1 MSQGNNSSCSSSNI
15 PRTARDKFFKDI
27 QYQKEKKRWSAECL
41 LCEKPKRVFDNI
53 GVTSNFTRHV
63 REHHKEAF
71 DIWLHEL
78 KELKGTSAKNQTNKI
93 TKHFQKIPTTQ
104 GSTYNTNHPRQAELS
119 MAIVNDLIIKLG
131 LPLSIVERPAFINFM
146 KTVDPK
152 FSMISRR
159 TLSRT
164 TIPSLY
170 EKMQDQLK
178 TFCSTAAFLSLAV
191 DIWSDRR
198 LRSFFAVTGHAIID
212 GAFKSYVLGFVPLWG
227 SHSGFLL
234 LQKYQEIINIFG
246 IKDKIIRL
254 VNDNGLN
261 NINAFKDLVIPGF
274 EQYFTEDDN
283 DDSNDEDSGNS
294 QFLTVESILAIPTL
308 ELNEIL
314 IELKHSHLCLN
325 VRDLAVLNELVA
337 LLSLLAEVT
346 TTTQR
351 DNSPSIS
358 LVAPS
363 ILAIYFD
370 LKNEKNNIQH
380 TTTLCNALISS
391 LLSRFGGLL
400 EQLEIDVNET
410 GIEFKKKN
418 QFYDLY
424 KDPVFLFTPFLDG
437 MFKLNWITESFLPDA
452 AKERICARIKKLI
465 FDNGVIIEYTKEAS
479 VPVDVEPVQ
488 EEQVH
493 GAESSSP
500 SALKRKRLFSNIHND
515 QKYSKKTKSI
525 DSNNYIKE
533 EISRY
538 LNDRNNDNMI
548 LLKPTASNSYNTLA
562 KLATKYLCI
571 PATTATVERVFSQSA
586 KWVSDHTQAK
596 SIKPLQAGRTSNI
609 VYTSAQTLYIL
620 ANAFF
625 LNTKPAI
632 ERIRCLIEYF
642 RLSLMQN
649 DDRLISIERYSYG
662 HELPD

>member
-1 MSQGNNSSCSSSNI
+1 MIS
-15 PRTARDKFFKDI
+15 
-27 QYQKEKKRWSAECL
+27 
-41 LCEKPKRVFDNI
+41 
-53 GVTSNFTRHV
+53 FTR
-63 REHHKEAF
+63 
-71 DIWLHEL
+71 
-78 KELKGTSAKNQTNKI
+78 
-93 TKHFQKIPTTQ
+93 
-104 GSTYNTNHPRQAELS
+104 
-119 MAIVNDLIIKLG
+119 IIY
-131 LPLSIVERPAFINFM
+131 
-146 KTVDPK
+146 
-152 FSMISRR
+152 IS
-159 TLSRT
+159 
-164 TIPSLY
+164 
-170 EKMQDQLK
+170 
-178 TFCSTAAFLSLAV
+178 FLVVL
-191 DIWSDRR
+191 
-198 LRSFFAVTGHAIID
+198 GHAIID
-212 GAFKSYVLGFVPLWG
+212 GSFKSYVLGFVPLWG

-424 KDPVFLFTPFLDG
+424 KDPVFLFTLFLDG
-437 MFKLNWITESFLPDA
+437 MFKLNWITGSFLPDA

-479 VPVDVEPVQ
+479 VPVDIEPVQ

-500 SALKRKRLFSNIHND
+500 SALKRKRLFSNIHNN

-533 EISRY
+533 EISRHLY
-538 LNDRNNDNMI
+538 ASNNDNMI

-571 PATTATVERVFSQSA
+571 PATTATVERVFSQSGFLCRA
-586 KWVSDHTQAK
+586 HRARMSRKT
-596 SIKPLQAGRTSNI
+596 LQ
-609 VYTSAQTLYIL
+609 QLTLL
-620 ANAFF
+620 KCNCE
-625 LNTKPAI
+625 T
-632 ERIRCLIEYF
+632 
-642 RLSLMQN
+642 
-649 DDRLISIERYSYG
+649 
-662 HELPD
+662 